1 LFDLDAKS
9 PDVKKVGKL
18 TGPSGGEAVAYAY
31 PFKTLTMGG
40 VTVTNPQIML
50 TEGRNFLSSNDATIL
65 LGMDMLPRL
74 HLYIAYREQRLYVTD
89 AQAH

>member
-1 LFDLDAKS
+1 
-9 PDVKKVGKL
+9 
-18 TGPSGGEAVAYAY
+18 
-31 PFKTLTMGG
+31 MGG
-40 VTVTNPQIML
+40 VTVTNPRIML

-74 HLYIAYREQRLYVTD
+74 HLYIAYREQKLYVTD